1 MAPPNTSTA
10 PYASRGRGNGLSEA
24 RLHSS
29 SWCPRSATTSPKTPE
44 RTLSPWMTAR
54 TSISARRA
62 HRNLLRLQ
70 QALQLLREA
79 ESVVAVLVLEPARVP
94 ELDQHLVVPEL
105 LAGPAQIV
113 ERAILVDHVRRELE
127 QDAAQLPRRPQWLE
141 RFEETAKHLPAKL
154 PRRPLDPATL
164 ICRRV
169 VAEVRRQRFELY

>member
-70 QALQLLREA
+70 QALQLLR
-79 ESVVAVLVLEPARVP
+79 
-94 ELDQHLVVPEL
+94 
-105 LAGPAQIV
+105 
-113 ERAILVDHVRRELE
+113 VRRGLCH
-127 QDAAQLPRRPQWLE
+127 P
-141 RFEETAKHLPAKL
+141 TATTVRA
-154 PRRPLDPATL
+154 
-164 ICRRV
+164 RRV
-169 VAEVRRQRFELY
+169 VVEERVGLIRLLRQLPQRADPFPQFVIRVQVVEPLRCAAATFVPRRGVTAVEADVSRRARQGRHRRHEILRALD